1 MPENGVFFVFH
12 FDNVYGKEA
21 VTIDCRNGTFFPF
34 QVDQVRYASA
44 SDPCRREEDVP
55 ESLFSRSPRQ
65 ASGNRER
72 GTVKAHFHGAQR
84 RLVRFRQGVI
94 LIPKYIRI

>member
-1 MPENGVFFVFH
+1 MERRLLQLTVEMVH
-12 FDNVYGKEA
+12 LL
-21 VTIDCRNGTFFPF
+21 PF

-55 ESLFSRSPRQ
+55 ESLFSRSSRQ
-65 ASGNRER
+65 AGGNRER

-94 LIPKYIRI
+94 LMPKYMRI